1 MVRLLATSSLDK
13 LPIGSRE
20 LDVSPRCGTHGK
32 VTKHDPQDLEVTS
45 LRQWLSRAPASV
57 IDAGLA
63 AAVAVAVAVGMS
75 RRPGA
80 RPVDVF
86 AYALGLMIAALV
98 LVRRRWP
105 VAVLVASA
113 AILHVDYLVDYP
125 ASCRLC
131 RLRWP
136 WPGLGPPATSAGRC
150 WWPPGSFG
158 GPFLFRTLAEPEPLA
173 RVLNDSVAGAALF
186 GAVLL
191 LGEAVRTRRALRRE
205 HHLLL
210 AEKEKSERLLL
221 NVLLASIAA
230 RLKDTDAVI
239 ADAFADD
246 TVLFADIVD
255 FTRRS
260 QQIAPEQVVQV
271 LNGLFSVFDQLAK
284 QRGQEKIKTIGDAYM
299 VVGACPT
306 HVPTTP

>member
-1 MVRLLATSSLDK
+1 MHMVALEVSGTKCPSSSAMVRLLATSSLDK

-125 ASCRLC
+125 GIL
-131 RLRWP
+131 
-136 WPGLGPPATSAGRC
+136 PAVPLAVALAGAWAAGRVR
-150 WWPPGSFG
+150 WSLLVAAWFVWRAVSVPDLGRAGTPGPG
-158 GPFLFRTLAEPEPLA
+158 AE
-173 RVLNDSVAGAALF
+173 
-186 GAVLL
+186 
-191 LGEAVRTRRALRRE
+191 
-205 HHLLL
+205 
-210 AEKEKSERLLL
+210 
-221 NVLLASIAA
+221 
-230 RLKDTDAVI
+230 
-239 ADAFADD
+239 
-246 TVLFADIVD
+246 
-255 FTRRS
+255 
-260 QQIAPEQVVQV
+260 
-271 LNGLFSVFDQLAK
+271 
-284 QRGQEKIKTIGDAYM
+284 
-299 VVGACPT
+299 
-306 HVPTTP
+306 